1 MLSIAHLPQPAPQL
15 AAPPTT
21 GALSI
26 AYLPPQIPVRAML
39 VAHNADY
46 NGSWPVWTKASTLG
60 RQRRGTVR
68 LLDSTCTAPYMP
80 ALADASRIA
89 VHVQDSR
96 VALTLTNHCHHVT
109 PLHP

>member
-46 NGSWPVWTKASTLG
+46 NGSWPVWTKVIW
-60 RQRRGTVR
+60 RGLEPGLAHSDSATV
-68 LLDSTCTAPYMP
+68 
-80 ALADASRIA
+80 
-89 VHVQDSR
+89 
-96 VALTLTNHCHHVT
+96 
-109 PLHP
+109 